1 MSTLSTFG
9 LATLGRLPAH
19 SIRHNPPHDL
29 SAIRGQAVCD
39 SKVPEGPLD
48 YLRYY
53 DLESYLFEDVS
64 SRLHAEGSLSAF
76 DFFSIVIWKANR
88 AKTHM
93 AARLLKQ
100 GHPTLEHACRA
111 LTSAIHQAPD
121 ERSRF
126 MVLVKEWGF
135 RLPMAS
141 AVLSVIY
148 PEQFTVYDYR
158 ACDVIGDFRHL
169 TNRVNPDSMW
179 EGYVAFR
186 EGVRSTAP
194 AHLSLR
200 DQDRYLWGRAVAEQL
215 KGDIKNGFG
224 VSETSRT

>member
-1 MSTLSTFG
+1 MPDG
-9 LATLGRLPAH
+9 DP
-19 SIRHNPPHDL
+19 
-29 SAIRGQAVCD
+29 
-39 SKVPEGPLD
+39 D

-53 DLESYLFEDVS
+53 DLEAYLFKDVA
-64 SRLHAEGSLSAF
+64 SRFRAAGSLSAF
-76 DFFSIVIWKANR
+76 DFFSILIWKSNR
-88 AKTHM
+88 AKSRM
-93 AARLLKQ
+93 AARMLSH
-100 GHPTLEHACRA
+100 GHKDLEEAVRGLTGSLHAA
-111 LTSAIHQAPD
+111 AD

-126 MVLVKEWGF
+126 MVLAREWGF

-141 AVLSVIY
+141 AVLSVLY

-179 EGYVAFR
+179 AGYVAFR
-186 EGVRSTAP
+186 EKVRGTAP